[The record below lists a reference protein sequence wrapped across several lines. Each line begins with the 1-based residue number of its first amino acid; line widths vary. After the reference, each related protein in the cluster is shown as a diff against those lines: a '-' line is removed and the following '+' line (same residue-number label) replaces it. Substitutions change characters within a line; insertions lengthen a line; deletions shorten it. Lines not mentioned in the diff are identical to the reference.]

1 MRRKLTALI
10 ALATTACSSWQLR
23 PAPTP
28 STGAGASE
36 SISQA
41 RVYLRTGATL
51 DLHEVTVAGDS
62 LVGMSGPAS
71 QADRRR
77 VAVPTANV
85 SSIAVREVDAGRT
98 ALAILA
104 IAGASIVIIGAAAC
118 ASLASSY

>member
-1 MRRKLTALI
+1 VLV
-10 ALATTACSSWQLR
+10 LAA
-23 PAPTP
+23 AA
-28 STGAGASE
+28 GAGASE